1 MRFFSGYP
9 MLETLRMGVGR
20 KRCRS
25 QGGDELHRGGPGN
38 GLGKGF
44 GKGSDNSFG
53 RGSGMG
59 HGGGCRHQHNTELPL
74 LSLADLSPGDM
85 AVVTGLN
92 GGETYRK
99 KLLSLGLVPGSM
111 VELLRNSGRG
121 AGILIRLG
129 RSTLMLNAGLA
140 DRIAV
145 NPVRN

>member
-9 MLETLRMGVGR
+9 MIDGMKAGMGMGR
-20 KRCRS
+20 KKFRNH
-25 QGGDELHRGGPGN
+25 GGN
-38 GLGKGF
+38 GLHG
-44 GKGSDNSFG
+44 
-53 RGSGMG
+53 
-59 HGGGCRHQHNTELPL
+59 GGGCRHHHDHGMEG

-99 KLLSLGLVPGSM
+99 KLLSLGLIPGSM
-111 VELLRNSGRG
+111 VELVRGGGRG

-145 NPVRN
+145 NPIRN

>member
-25 QGGDELHRGGPGN
+25 QGGDEPHKG
-38 GLGKGF
+38 GF
-44 GKGSDNSFG
+44 GKGLGNGFG

-59 HGGGCRHQHNTELPL
+59 HGGGRRHQHDTELPL